1 MAVSIITLSKYVAE
15 YALMKKF
22 LQRLFIP
29 QILQADRAQRD
40 TSKTLAKAYEESL
53 VTNLWEDT
61 GRLYFLLDTLKLSFE
76 SEVGLV
82 TYERLSVEMV
92 KDILNQIKEGESA
105 AFRQKIVAEQTS
117 EIRISVCGMTW
128 QTLHG
133 QSRTRAITEAAVLRS
148 TTPDFLN
155 SQALF
160 KHADRIIDL
169 DPNILSLPNQ
179 VNVFTYDRVSVTD
192 FFSQIKTINTRFEPE
207 NKASINLNREN
218 YLAPFSDNEQKT
230 IDTLEQGR
238 SLSQKAYKPL
248 TSTPKV

>member
-1 MAVSIITLSKYVAE
+1 
-15 YALMKKF
+15 MKNL
-22 LQRLFIP
+22 LQKLLIP
-29 QILQADRAQRD
+29 QILKVDKAQRD

-53 VTNLWEDT
+53 ITNLWEDT

-82 TYERLSVEMV
+82 TYERLSIDMV
-92 KDILNQIKEGESA
+92 KDILQQIKAGKSA
-105 AFRQKIVAEQTS
+105 AFRQKVVAEQTS

-148 TTPDFLN
+148 TEPDFFK

-160 KHADRIIDL
+160 KHADRQADL

-179 VNVFTYDRVSVTD
+179 GNVFTYDRVSVSD
-192 FFSQIKTINTRFEPE
+192 FFTQIKTINTRFEPE

-218 YLAPFSDNEQKT
+218 YLAPFSDNEQSV
-230 IDTLEQGR
+230 IDNLEQGR
-238 SLSQKAYKPL
+238 LLTQTVYKPL
-248 TSTPKV
+248 TSKPKV